1 MIIIEQYKLNH
12 EGATNKGSII
22 QQIEATKERYYRNFT
37 YQKGSAVFGCIYPS
51 RRFVLGSIFCLRSV
65 SFWKNKALLKTLKIG
80 IVDKEHFSILITA
93 FTCILRL
100 SSVGLGPWG

>member
-1 MIIIEQYKLNH
+1 MKLNCMAVYTFLSFCGMKCFGTLSQVTASILLDVIKQYKLNH

-22 QQIEATKERYYRNFT
+22 QQIEATKERSYRNFT

-65 SFWKNKALLKTLKIG
+65 SFWKN
-80 IVDKEHFSILITA
+80 
-93 FTCILRL
+93 
-100 SSVGLGPWG
+100 